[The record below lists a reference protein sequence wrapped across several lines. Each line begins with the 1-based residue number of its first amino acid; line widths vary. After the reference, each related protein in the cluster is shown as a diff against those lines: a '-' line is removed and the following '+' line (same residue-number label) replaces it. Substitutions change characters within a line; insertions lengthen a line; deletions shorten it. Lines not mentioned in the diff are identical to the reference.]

1 MKKKIIIATFTLLFV
16 LPFSSE
22 LSYSQMN
29 NIQSVNKPI
38 KSVNIH
44 NPPDISL
51 ESEKKNNECIE
62 MFATSYTKSVEE
74 GTSKGIT
81 KSGVPVSRGIV
92 SVDPKIIPL
101 GTKLYVEGYGYATAL
116 DIGGAIKGNKID
128 LYMNSKKEVFKWG
141 RRNVKVW
148 IIKEKE
154 NK

>member
-51 ESEKKNNECIE
+51 E
-62 MFATSYTKSVEE
+62 
-74 GTSKGIT
+74 
-81 KSGVPVSRGIV
+81 
-92 SVDPKIIPL
+92 
-101 GTKLYVEGYGYATAL
+101 
-116 DIGGAIKGNKID
+116 
-128 LYMNSKKEVFKWG
+128 
-141 RRNVKVW
+141 
-148 IIKEKE
+148 
-154 NK
+154 